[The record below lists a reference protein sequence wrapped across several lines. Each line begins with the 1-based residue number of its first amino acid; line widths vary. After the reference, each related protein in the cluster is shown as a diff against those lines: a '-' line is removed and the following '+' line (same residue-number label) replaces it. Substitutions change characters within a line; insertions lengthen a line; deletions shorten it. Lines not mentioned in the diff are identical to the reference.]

1 MVGYNMGQKDYKEGS
16 ITLGGA
22 VGMGT
27 GVMLG
32 AAIFAVIGQVAQ
44 LAGNLMTFSYIGGAI
59 IATCSAYTYVKM
71 SNSYPS
77 AGGIGMFFVKVY
89 GKGTITAS
97 SALLMAAS
105 MVLSQSLIARTFG
118 TYTLQL
124 FNIGP
129 QSWLVPA
136 LGLGLLIFA
145 FLVNISKNY
154 FIETF
159 TSTISLIKIVGLA
172 IFSFAAI
179 MAAGFSLGVIPQTF
193 SLGVPQTIPAQPALG
208 LAASFALALLSFKG
222 FTTITNSG
230 AEIVE
235 PHKNVGKA
243 IIISIALLAVL
254 YFFIALAV
262 SSSLSVPEI
271 VAAKDYALAAAASPT
286 LGVYGVWFTV
296 GIAILSTVTV
306 CIGSLFAVSRLTAM
320 LSKMKLIP
328 HSHLG
333 MKGRVQKH
341 MLVYIL
347 VISSILTILFDLSRI
362 ASIGAIFYLVM
373 DIIFQWGVL
382 RGIREDIN
390 ARASIIS
397 VSIVLNIIALS
408 AFVWMKIQT
417 DIFIIVLAILVIIV
431 IFIGEQYFLK
441 SYLSKE

>member
-1 MVGYNMGQKDYKEGS
+1 MAQKDYKKGS
-16 ITLGGA
+16 ITLWGA

-32 AAIFAVIGQVAQ
+32 AAIFAVIGQVAE
-44 LAGNLMTFSYIGGAI
+44 LAGNLLTLSYIGGAI
-59 IATCSAYTYVKM
+59 IAACSAYAYVKM

-97 SALLMAAS
+97 SALLMASS

-129 QSWLVPA
+129 NSWLVPA
-136 LGLGLLIFA
+136 LGIGLLIFA

-159 TSTISLIKIVGLA
+159 TSAISLIKIVGLA
-172 IFSFAAI
+172 IFSFAAL
-179 MAAGFSLGVIPQTF
+179 MAAGFSSGVLSGTFPLGVA
-193 SLGVPQTIPAQPALG
+193 PQTIPAQPGLG

-230 AEIVE
+230 AEIVK

-243 IIISIALLAVL
+243 IIISITLLAAL
-254 YFFIALAV
+254 YLLITLAV

-286 LGVYGVWFTV
+286 LGIYGLWFTV

-333 MKGRVQKH
+333 LKGTVQKH
-341 MLVYIL
+341 MLVYLLI
-347 VISSILTILFDLSRI
+347 IGSILTILFNLSRI

-382 RGIREDIN
+382 RRVKEDVN

-397 VSIVLNIIALS
+397 VAIILDIIALS
-408 AFVWMKIQT
+408 AFIWMKIHT
-417 DIFIIVLAILVIIV
+417 DILIVILAVILIII

-441 SYLSKE
+441 FYLSKE

>member
-1 MVGYNMGQKDYKEGS
+1 MAQKDYKKGS
-16 ITLGGA
+16 ITLWGA

-32 AAIFAVIGQVAQ
+32 AAIFAVIGQVAE
-44 LAGNLMTFSYIGGAI
+44 LAGNLLTLSYIGGAI
-59 IATCSAYTYVKM
+59 IAACSAYTYVKM

-97 SALLMAAS
+97 SALLMASS

-129 QSWLVPA
+129 GSWLVPA
-136 LGLGLLIFA
+136 LGVGLLIFA
-145 FLVNISKNY
+145 FLINISKNY
-154 FIETF
+154 IIETF

-172 IFSFAAI
+172 IFSFAAL
-179 MAAGFSLGVIPQTF
+179 MAAGFSLKVLPETILGVAPQT
-193 SLGVPQTIPAQPALG
+193 VPPQSGLG

-235 PHKNVGKA
+235 PHRNVGKA
-243 IIISIALLAVL
+243 IIISITILTALYLL
-254 YFFIALAV
+254 IALAV
-262 SSSLSVPEI
+262 SNSLSVPEI

-286 LGVYGVWFTV
+286 LGVYGLWFTV
-296 GIAILSTVTV
+296 GIAVLSTVTV

-328 HSHLG
+328 YSHLH
-333 MKGRVQKH
+333 MKGTVQKH
-341 MLVYIL
+341 MLVYLLI
-347 VISSILTILFDLSRI
+347 IGSILTILFNLSRI

-382 RGIREDIN
+382 RQIREDIN
-390 ARASIIS
+390 ARASIIT
-397 VSIVLNIIALS
+397 VAILLDIIALS
-408 AFVWMKIQT
+408 AFIWIKIQT
-417 DIFIIVLAILVIIV
+417 DSLIV
-431 IFIGEQYFLK
+431 ILAVILIITLFMGEQYFLK
-441 SYLSKE
+441 SYSSKK

>member
-1 MVGYNMGQKDYKEGS
+1 MGQKDYKEGS
-16 ITLGGA
+16 ITLWGA

-32 AAIFAVIGQVAQ
+32 AAIFAVIGQVAE
-44 LAGNLMTFSYIGGAI
+44 LAGDLLALSYIGGAI
-59 IATCSAYTYVKM
+59 IAACSAYAYIKM

-77 AGGIGMFFVKVY
+77 AGGIGLFFVKVY

-97 SALLMAAS
+97 SVLLMAFS

-129 QSWLVPA
+129 ESWLVPA
-136 LGLGLLIFA
+136 LGVGLLIFA

-154 FIETF
+154 FIQTF
-159 TSTISLIKIVGLA
+159 TSAISLVKIVGLS
-172 IFSFAAI
+172 IFSFAAL
-179 MAAGFSLGVIPQTF
+179 MAAGFSLGVNPETF
-193 SLGVPQTIPAQPALG
+193 SLGVASQTIPAQSGLG
-208 LAASFALALLSFKG
+208 IAASFSLALLSFKG

-235 PHKNVGKA
+235 PRKNIGRA

-254 YFFIALAV
+254 YLFIALAV

-271 VAAKDYALAAAASPT
+271 VSAKDYALAAAASPT
-286 LGVYGVWFTV
+286 LGVYGLWFTV
-296 GIAILSTVTV
+296 GIAILATVTV

-333 MKGRVQKH
+333 MKGRIQKH
-341 MLVYIL
+341 MLVYFL
-347 VISSILTILFDLSRI
+347 VIGSILTISFDLSRI

-382 RGIREDIN
+382 RRIRKDIN
-390 ARASIIS
+390 ARASIITLA
-397 VSIVLNIIALS
+397 IVMDIIALS
-408 AFVWMKIQT
+408 AFILIKIEE
-417 DIFIIVLAILVIIV
+417 DILIVILAIIAISIIFIE
-431 IFIGEQYFLK
+431 EQYYLK

>member
-1 MVGYNMGQKDYKEGS
+1 MAQKDYKKES
-16 ITLGGA
+16 ITLWGA

-32 AAIFAVIGQVAQ
+32 AAIFAVLGQVAE
-44 LAGNLMTFSYIGGAI
+44 LAGNLLTFSYIGGAI
-59 IATCSAYTYVKM
+59 IAACSAYAYIKM

-97 SALLMAAS
+97 SALLMAFS

-129 QSWLVPA
+129 NSWLVPA
-136 LGLGLLIFA
+136 LGVGLLIFA

-159 TSTISLIKIVGLA
+159 TSVISLIKIVGLA
-172 IFSFAAI
+172 IFSFAAL
-179 MAAGFSLGVIPQTF
+179 MAAGFSLGVF
-193 SLGVPQTIPAQPALG
+193 SKIFLGVAPQTIPSQPGLG

-230 AEIVE
+230 AEIVK

-243 IIISIALLAVL
+243 IIISIAILAAL
-254 YFFIALAV
+254 YLFIALAV

-286 LGVYGVWFTV
+286 LGIYGLWFTV
-296 GIAILSTVTV
+296 GIAILATVTV

-333 MKGRVQKH
+333 MKGTVQKH
-341 MLVYIL
+341 MLVYLL
-347 VISSILTILFDLSRI
+347 VIGSILTILFNLSRI

-382 RGIREDIN
+382 KRIKEDVN
-390 ARASIIS
+390 AKASIIT
-397 VSIVLNIIALS
+397 VAIVLDIIALS
-408 AFVWMKIQT
+408 AFIWMKIQT
-417 DIFIIVLAILVIIV
+417 DILIV
-431 IFIGEQYFLK
+431 ILAVILIIIIFMGEQYFLK

>member
-1 MVGYNMGQKDYKEGS
+1 MAQKDYKKGS
-16 ITLGGA
+16 ITLWGA

-32 AAIFAVIGQVAQ
+32 AAIFAVIGQVAE
-44 LAGNLMTFSYIGGAI
+44 LAGNLLTLSYIGGAI
-59 IATCSAYTYVKM
+59 IAACSAYAYIKM

-129 QSWLVPA
+129 ESWLVPA
-136 LGLGLLIFA
+136 LGVGLLIFA

-159 TSTISLIKIVGLA
+159 TSAISLIKIVGLA
-172 IFSFAAI
+172 IFSFAAL
-179 MAAGFSLGVIPQTF
+179 MAAGFSLGILPGTF
-193 SLGVPQTIPAQPALG
+193 SLGVVPQTIPAQPGLG

-230 AEIVE
+230 AEIVK

-243 IIISIALLAVL
+243 IIISIAILAAL
-254 YFFIALAV
+254 YLFIALAV

-286 LGVYGVWFTV
+286 LGIYGLWFTV
-296 GIAILSTVTV
+296 GIAILATVTV

-328 HSHLG
+328 HSHLS
-333 MKGRVQKH
+333 MKGTVQKH
-341 MLVYIL
+341 MLVYLL
-347 VISSILTILFDLSRI
+347 VIGSILTILFNLSRI

-382 RGIREDIN
+382 RRIREDVN
-390 ARASIIS
+390 ARASIIT
-397 VSIVLNIIALS
+397 VAIVLDIIALS
-408 AFVWMKIQT
+408 AFIWTKIQT
-417 DIFIIVLAILVIIV
+417 DILMVILTVILIIIL
-431 IFIGEQYFLK
+431 FMGEQYFLK

>member
-1 MVGYNMGQKDYKEGS
+1 
-16 ITLGGA
+16 
-22 VGMGT
+22 MGT

-32 AAIFAVIGQVAQ
+32 AAIFAVLGQVAE
-44 LAGNLMTFSYIGGAI
+44 LAGNLLTFSYIGGAI
-59 IATCSAYTYVKM
+59 IAACSAYAYIKM

-97 SALLMAAS
+97 SALLMAFS

-129 QSWLVPA
+129 NSWLVPA
-136 LGLGLLIFA
+136 LGVGLLIFA

-159 TSTISLIKIVGLA
+159 TSVISLIKIVGLA
-172 IFSFAAI
+172 IFSFAAL
-179 MAAGFSLGVIPQTF
+179 MAAGFSLGVF
-193 SLGVPQTIPAQPALG
+193 SKIFLGVAPQTIPSQPGLG

-230 AEIVE
+230 AEIVK

-243 IIISIALLAVL
+243 IIISIAILAAL
-254 YFFIALAV
+254 YLFIALAV

-286 LGVYGVWFTV
+286 LGIYGLWFTV
-296 GIAILSTVTV
+296 GIAILATVTV

-333 MKGRVQKH
+333 MKGTVQKH
-341 MLVYIL
+341 MLVYLL
-347 VISSILTILFDLSRI
+347 VIGSILTILFNLSRI

-382 RGIREDIN
+382 KRIKEDVN
-390 ARASIIS
+390 AKASIIT
-397 VSIVLNIIALS
+397 VAIVLDIIALS
-408 AFVWMKIQT
+408 AFIWMKIQT
-417 DIFIIVLAILVIIV
+417 DILIV
-431 IFIGEQYFLK
+431 ILAVILIIIIFMGEQYFLK

>member
-1 MVGYNMGQKDYKEGS
+1 MGQKDYKKGS
-16 ITLGGA
+16 ITLWGA

-32 AAIFAVIGQVAQ
+32 AAIFAVLGQVAQ
-44 LAGNLMTFSYIGGAI
+44 LAGNLLALAYIGGAI
-59 IATCSAYTYVKM
+59 IASCSAYTYVKM

-89 GKGTITAS
+89 GKRTITAS
-97 SALLMAAS
+97 AALLMAAS

-136 LGLGLLIFA
+136 LGVGLLIFA

-154 FIETF
+154 IIETF
-159 TSTISLIKIVGLA
+159 TSAISVIKIVGLA
-172 IFSFAAI
+172 IFSFAAL
-179 MAAGFSLGVIPQTF
+179 MAAGFSLGALPETF
-193 SLGVPQTIPAQPALG
+193 SLGVAPPTIPAQQGLG

-235 PHKNVGKA
+235 PHKNIGKS
-243 IIISIALLAVL
+243 IIISIAILAVL
-254 YFFIALAV
+254 YVFIALAV

-271 VAAKDYALAAAASPT
+271 IAAKDYALAAAASPT

-328 HSHLG
+328 HSNLG
-333 MKGRVQKH
+333 MKGTVQKH
-341 MLVYIL
+341 MLVYLLI
-347 VISSILTILFDLSRI
+347 ISSILTILFDLSRI

-382 RGIREDIN
+382 RGIRKDIN
-390 ARASIIS
+390 ARASIIT
-397 VSIVLNIIALS
+397 VSILLNIIALS
-408 AFVWMKIQT
+408 AFVWMKLQT
-417 DIFIIVLAILVIIV
+417 DIFIIILAIIVIIV
-431 IFIGEQYFLK
+431 IFMGEQYFLK
-441 SYLSKE
+441 SYLTKK

>member
-1 MVGYNMGQKDYKEGS
+1 MGQKDYKEGS
-16 ITLGGA
+16 ITLWGA

-32 AAIFAVIGQVAQ
+32 AAIFAVIGQVAE
-44 LAGNLMTFSYIGGAI
+44 LAGDLLTLSYIGGAI
-59 IATCSAYTYVKM
+59 IAACSAYAYIKM

-77 AGGIGMFFVKVY
+77 AGGIGLFFVKVY

-97 SALLMAAS
+97 SVLLMAFS

-129 QSWLVPA
+129 ESWLVPA
-136 LGLGLLIFA
+136 LGVGLLIFA

-154 FIETF
+154 FIQTF
-159 TSTISLIKIVGLA
+159 TSAISLVKIVGLS
-172 IFSFAAI
+172 IFSFAAL
-179 MAAGFSLGVIPQTF
+179 MAAGFSLGVNPETF
-193 SLGVPQTIPAQPALG
+193 SLGVASETIPAQSGLG
-208 LAASFALALLSFKG
+208 LVASFSLALLSFKG

-230 AEIVE
+230 AEIVK
-235 PHKNVGKA
+235 PHKNIGRA
-243 IIISIALLAVL
+243 IIISIVILAVL
-254 YFFIALAV
+254 YIFIALAV

-271 VAAKDYALAAAASPT
+271 VSAKDYALAAAASPT
-286 LGVYGVWFTV
+286 LGVYGLWFTV
-296 GIAILSTVTV
+296 GIAILATVTV

-333 MKGRVQKH
+333 MKGRIQKH
-341 MLVYIL
+341 MLVYFL
-347 VISSILTILFDLSRI
+347 VIGSILTISFDLSRI

-382 RGIREDIN
+382 RRIRKDIS
-390 ARASIIS
+390 ARASIITLA
-397 VSIVLNIIALS
+397 IVMDIIALS
-408 AFVWMKIQT
+408 AFILIKIEE
-417 DIFIIVLAILVIIV
+417 DILIVILAIIAISIIFIE
-431 IFIGEQYFLK
+431 EQYYLK

>member
-1 MVGYNMGQKDYKEGS
+1 MGQKDYKEGS
-16 ITLGGA
+16 ITLWGA

-32 AAIFAVIGQVAQ
+32 AAIFAVIGQVAE
-44 LAGNLMTFSYIGGAI
+44 LAGDLLALSYIGGAI
-59 IATCSAYTYVKM
+59 IAACSAYAYIKM

-77 AGGIGMFFVKVY
+77 AGGIGLFFVKVY

-97 SALLMAAS
+97 SVLLMAFS

-129 QSWLVPA
+129 ESWLVPA
-136 LGLGLLIFA
+136 LGVGLLIFA

-154 FIETF
+154 FIQTF
-159 TSTISLIKIVGLA
+159 TSAISLVKIVGLS
-172 IFSFAAI
+172 IFSFAAL
-179 MAAGFSLGVIPQTF
+179 MAAGFSLGVNPETF
-193 SLGVPQTIPAQPALG
+193 SLGVASQTIPAQSGLG
-208 LAASFALALLSFKG
+208 IAASFSLALLSFKG
-222 FTTITNSG
+222 FTTITNSS

-235 PHKNVGKA
+235 PRKNIGRA

-254 YFFIALAV
+254 YLFIALAV

-271 VAAKDYALAAAASPT
+271 VSAKDYALAAAASPT
-286 LGVYGVWFTV
+286 LGVYGLWFTV
-296 GIAILSTVTV
+296 GIAILATVTV

-333 MKGRVQKH
+333 MKGRIQKH
-341 MLVYIL
+341 MLVYFL
-347 VISSILTILFDLSRI
+347 VIGSILTISFDLSRI

-382 RGIREDIN
+382 RRIRKDIN
-390 ARASIIS
+390 ARASIITLA
-397 VSIVLNIIALS
+397 IVMDIIALS
-408 AFVWMKIQT
+408 AFILIKIEE
-417 DIFIIVLAILVIIV
+417 DILIVILAIIAISIIFIE
-431 IFIGEQYFLK
+431 EQYYLK